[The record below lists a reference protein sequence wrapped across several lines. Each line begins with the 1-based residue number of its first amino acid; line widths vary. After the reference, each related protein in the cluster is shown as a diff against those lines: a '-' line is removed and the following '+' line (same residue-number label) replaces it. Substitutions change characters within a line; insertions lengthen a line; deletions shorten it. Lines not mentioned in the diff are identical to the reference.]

1 MLQVP
6 RLDGDDY
13 ESIFQ
18 RAKARIPTL
27 TEEWTNF
34 NASDP
39 GITTLETFAWLF
51 DTLHY
56 YMNASGEVHRLKYF
70 KLLGIEPVQRPA
82 ECVLALEGPG
92 PVDLPRGT
100 RVQAG
105 DVSFE
110 TTETLQGPTN
120 RLTALWL
127 EQEGRR
133 TDLTARAG
141 VDGGFAPLF
150 TPQSPQS
157 STLYLGFAGPL
168 SGTVRLYLELE
179 AQPRTLFDETFRL
192 AQLGWEAFDGETWR
206 PVHVERDETCGLL
219 RSGFLTLILPGPA
232 VVPGDGQTPAGC
244 CLRCRLLEN
253 HYDLTPRLGRVL
265 PCCVRAEQVRTWARA
280 EELVCDGSLVLEPD
294 FCVGADTLVEVYV
307 RCAGEEAY
315 TRWCSAEHRADD
327 LAEVRLPDGRGRMQI
342 IFDADRFGK
351 APAAGDMVL
360 VTALSPQ
367 AAEMAYL
374 GCTDGCA
381 GQRMDIDAENISS
394 LTLALL
400 RPGPDG
406 RPVCRLW
413 QRCDDLME
421 AGWDD
426 CVFSLDER
434 ERQVVF
440 GDSLRGRQPEAG
452 WDVMAVE
459 IRTSRFEGGN
469 VVAGSV
475 TALQEPIPGVARVYN
490 PAPAQGGCR
499 RKTAAQLQTELD
511 EEMMTPARAVTQED
525 YRAIAMATPGLM
537 LDSVAVIPMKEYCR
551 TYPQPAAL
559 NTVVVAV
566 KPRSRQRL
574 PVLSEV
580 YRRAVAA
587 HLEHSRILTTDIR
600 VVPARYIGVSV
611 YGRLWLR
618 PGETGGRARVEAVIR
633 SAVETLHT
641 GEYGRGVDCGRL
653 FSALELESCVQR
665 VERLSL
671 EYIGQGGGK
680 NEHGDITAGPDCL
693 TYLLETGIE
702 YM

>member
-13 ESIFQ
+13 ESIFE

-34 NASDP
+34 NAADP

-70 KLLGIEPVQRPA
+70 KLLGIRPVRREA

-92 PVDLPRGT
+92 PLDLPKGT
-100 RVQAG
+100 RVYAG
-105 DVSFE
+105 DISFE
-110 TTETLQGPTN
+110 TVESLRGQAN
-120 RLTALWL
+120 RLTALYL
-127 EQEGRR
+127 EEQGRR
-133 TDLTARAG
+133 VDLFPRAG

-150 TPQSPQS
+150 SPAS
-157 STLYLGFAGPL
+157 PAGTCLYLGFAQPL
-168 SGTVRLYLELE
+168 SGGVRLYLELGP
-179 AQPRTLFDETFRL
+179 QPRTPFEQDFRL
-192 AQLGWEAFDGETWR
+192 AELAWEAFDGRAWQAVQPEG
-206 PVHVERDETCGLL
+206 DETCGFL
-219 RSGFLTLILPGPA
+219 RSGFLTLTLPEPA
-232 VVPGDGQTPAGC
+232 GTAEGC
-244 CLRCRLLEN
+244 CLRCRLVKN
-253 HYDLTPRLGRVL
+253 QYDLTPRLGRVL
-265 PCCVRAEQVRTWARA
+265 PACVRAVQTRTWART
-280 EELVCDGSLVLEPD
+280 EMFVSDGSDVLEPD
-294 FCVGADTLVEVYV
+294 FQVRRDTLISVYV
-307 RCAGEEAY
+307 RREGEDAY
-315 TRWCSAEHRADD
+315 TQWAGMPAGADA
-327 LAEVRLPDGRGRMQI
+327 LARVELPAVSGRPRI
-342 IFDADRFGK
+342 RFET
-351 APAAGDMVL
+351 APRAGDRIL

-374 GCTDGCA
+374 GRTDGCS
-381 GQRMDIDAENISS
+381 GLRLDINAENISA
-394 LTLALL
+394 LTLALV

-413 QRCDDLME
+413 HACDDLME

-426 CVFSLDER
+426 CVFWLDEQQ
-434 ERQVVF
+434 RQVVF
-440 GDSLRGRQPEAG
+440 GDSRRGRQPEAG
-452 WDVMAVE
+452 WDVWAVE
-459 IRTSRFEGGN
+459 LCTSRFEGGN
-469 VVAGSV
+469 VVTGSV
-475 TALQEPIPGVARVYN
+475 TQPQDPMTGVERVYN
-490 PAPAQGGCR
+490 PAPAAGGCC

-511 EEMMTPARAVTQED
+511 EKMTRPTRAVTAED

-537 LDSVAVIPMKEYCR
+537 LDSVAVIPMAAYSR
-551 TYPQPAAL
+551 TYGLPDAI

-566 KPRSRQRL
+566 KPRWEQRL

-580 YRRAVAA
+580 YRRAVEAQ
-587 HLEHSRILTTDIR
+587 LERCRILTTDVR
-600 VVPARYIGVSV
+600 VVPAQYIGVSV

-633 SAVETLHT
+633 AAVETLHT

-653 FSALELESCVQR
+653 FSALELEPCVQR

-671 EYIGQGGGK
+671 EYIGRGGGK